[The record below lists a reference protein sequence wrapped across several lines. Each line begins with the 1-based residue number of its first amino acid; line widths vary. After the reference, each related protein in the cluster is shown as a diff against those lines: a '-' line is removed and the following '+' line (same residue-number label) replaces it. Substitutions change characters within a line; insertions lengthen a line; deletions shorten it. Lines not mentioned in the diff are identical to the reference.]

1 MFNSNKLLFATAI
14 VLTTLTACDKKESSN
29 ANTKTSA
36 STTTTTATVTSSTAT
51 SSTPTMPIAA
61 PIASSPAATITSP
74 VTSVPSVT
82 SASPTT
88 QSAPSQSMT
97 SDSKSLVTQ
106 PVTAGTPEATVKNAM
121 DAMMNGTA
129 KQAASYYQVDMPDFD
144 KVLAEQQA
152 QVKQQ
157 LTHLELEPTIYN
169 NDKTKAFI
177 VGKMTTTASPTPQ
190 TMKYKLV
197 KVKNDWKLVP

>member
-36 STTTTTATVTSSTAT
+36 SITTTTATVTSSTAT
-51 SSTPTMPIAA
+51 SSTPTMPITA

-74 VTSVPSVT
+74 VTSVP